1 MKTTVAL
8 LIVLLLAA
16 CGEQSDLNATSPTS
30 TTATPVSSTEASTVT
45 EPPVETTTSGVP
57 TSVSLPPPEPT
68 DVIIEG
74 TRTPYTFDETQAFDE
89 FGPLLWHLVTTING
103 TDDIPHGPG
112 HEWVTW
118 GPIWAGRLPASGPY
132 DVFGVTDLT
141 AVDLEAIAAI
151 VPVGTTIAFRE
162 VQWSLDQLGQFADEL
177 GAGAPDNGVCATGS
191 GGYVNRIRV
200 IATEPLNLGGVPPDA
215 VAIELVDE
223 CPLYVPAATIIP

>member
-16 CGEQSDLNATSPTS
+16 CSEESDLGAMSPTS
-30 TTATPVSSTEASTVT
+30 TTATAVSSTEASTATV
-45 EPPVETTTSGVP
+45 PPAETITNGVP
-57 TSVSLPPPEPT
+57 TSVSLAPPEAT
-68 DVIIEG
+68 EVIIEG

-118 GPIWAGRLPASGPY
+118 GPLWAGRLSVSGPH

-141 AVDLEAIAAI
+141 AVDVEAIAAV

-162 VQWSLDQLGQFADEL
+162 VRWSLDELEQFAHEL
-177 GAGAPDNGVCATGS
+177 GAGAPDNGVCSTGS
-191 GGYVNRIRV
+191 GGYVNRIKV
-200 IATEPLNLGGVPPDA
+200 VATEPVSLGGVPPDA
-215 VAIELVDE
+215 VAIEVVDE
-223 CPLYVPAATIIP
+223 CPLYVRPITTIP